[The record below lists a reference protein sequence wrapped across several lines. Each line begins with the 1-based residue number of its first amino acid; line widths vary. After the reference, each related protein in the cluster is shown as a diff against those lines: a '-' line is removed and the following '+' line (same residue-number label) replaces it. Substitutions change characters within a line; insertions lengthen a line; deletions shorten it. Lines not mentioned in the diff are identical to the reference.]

1 MGEDIHTHK
10 QHWQQHPWQHG
21 LCPPR
26 ASPTHSHTL
35 SALQRAKGKQRIDC
49 WLDRRVNPG
58 RFTYK
63 LYGLLVPSLSRGV
76 LRPQHDV
83 RPKQCVHRKHLQRDR
98 NSKLPRER
106 HTALDGRSATLFTS
120 NRNPRRARRRQRRY
134 VTFYSGRKVIFNT
147 EERNQ
152 TMHVS
157 TNGSENHNSP
167 LTMLFRSI
175 RSIPL
180 QKNWFHLLCT
190 YSILASVKPGWKN
203 DVLI

>member
-1 MGEDIHTHK
+1 MAFSD
-10 QHWQQHPWQHG
+10 
-21 LCPPR
+21 
-26 ASPTHSHTL
+26 L
-35 SALQRAKGKQRIDC
+35 SMMSDQSSVCIESIYSGTATA
-49 WLDRRVNPG
+49 
-58 RFTYK
+58 
-63 LYGLLVPSLSRGV
+63 
-76 LRPQHDV
+76 
-83 RPKQCVHRKHLQRDR
+83 
-98 NSKLPRER
+98 LPRER

-190 YSILASVKPGWKN
+190 YSILVLNRGGKTTCLYDFCYLPLRHRGCSIPDNMVSVGRLW
-203 DVLI
+203 